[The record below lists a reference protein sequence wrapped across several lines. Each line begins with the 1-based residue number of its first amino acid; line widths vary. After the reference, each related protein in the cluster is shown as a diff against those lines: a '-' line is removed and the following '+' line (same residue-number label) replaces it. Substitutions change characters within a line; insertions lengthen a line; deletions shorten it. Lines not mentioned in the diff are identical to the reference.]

1 MRAWGGQPLF
11 SSMTMECKILILL
24 LRSKFP
30 LRCFLHSLLTSPRA
44 RRRHYAASNIGWCAR
59 PPHGKD
65 GFVRKGRF
73 KKASNMN
80 YCLDFSNRVEDELS
94 RLISQLADSRNT
106 DTRNITM
113 KEESVLYQQ
122 AFDST
127 LSSDEGRTM
136 AAGDVRLG
144 EILLLIDC
152 DTRVVSLAVL
162 LFLTLS

>member
-1 MRAWGGQPLF
+1 
-11 SSMTMECKILILL
+11 
-24 LRSKFP
+24 
-30 LRCFLHSLLTSPRA
+30 
-44 RRRHYAASNIGWCAR
+44 
-59 PPHGKD
+59 
-65 GFVRKGRF
+65 
-73 KKASNMN
+73 MN

-127 LSSDEGRTM
+127 LSSDEGRTI

-152 DTRVVSLAVL
+152 DTRVVILAVL

>member
-1 MRAWGGQPLF
+1 
-11 SSMTMECKILILL
+11 
-24 LRSKFP
+24 
-30 LRCFLHSLLTSPRA
+30 
-44 RRRHYAASNIGWCAR
+44 
-59 PPHGKD
+59 
-65 GFVRKGRF
+65 
-73 KKASNMN
+73 MN

>member
-1 MRAWGGQPLF
+1 
-11 SSMTMECKILILL
+11 
-24 LRSKFP
+24 
-30 LRCFLHSLLTSPRA
+30 
-44 RRRHYAASNIGWCAR
+44 
-59 PPHGKD
+59 
-65 GFVRKGRF
+65 
-73 KKASNMN
+73 MN

-113 KEESVLYQQ
+113 EEESVLYQQ

-127 LSSDEGRTM
+127 LSSDEGRTI

>member
-1 MRAWGGQPLF
+1 M
-11 SSMTMECKILILL
+11 LILL

-30 LRCFLHSLLTSPRA
+30 LRYLFHSLLTSPRA

-59 PPHGKD
+59 PPHEKD

-94 RLISQLADSRNT
+94 RLISQLAESRNT
-106 DTRNITM
+106 ETRNITI
-113 KEESVLYQQ
+113 KEENLLYQQ

-127 LSSDEGRTM
+127 VSSDEGRTM

-152 DTRVVSLAVL
+152 DTRVVSLAIL